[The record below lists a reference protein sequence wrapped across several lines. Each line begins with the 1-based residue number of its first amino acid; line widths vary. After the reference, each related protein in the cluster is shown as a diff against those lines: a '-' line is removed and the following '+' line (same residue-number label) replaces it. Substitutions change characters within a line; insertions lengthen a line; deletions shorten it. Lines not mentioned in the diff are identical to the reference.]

1 MARQIFLLFV
11 FISCNNHVDDNIEQ
25 HSILNQ
31 EDVEVYLLNILN
43 DKRGYCI
50 DMTGYKNNADINKSL
65 QAHSCYSYQGEI
77 SVDQGFDKTKLLNE
91 EFYISHFNV
100 CMEADKIEKSSTL
113 KLNSCDNNI
122 NNQRFVLQS
131 DGKIHPKSNLNLCLT
146 ISESFIEGGGGNP
159 VHLIRILTLE
169 NCNDE
174 LSSLQQWGI
183 RKAD

>member
-1 MARQIFLLFV
+1 
-11 FISCNNHVDDNIEQ
+11 
-25 HSILNQ
+25 
-31 EDVEVYLLNILN
+31 
-43 DKRGYCI
+43 
-50 DMTGYKNNADINKSL
+50 
-65 QAHSCYSYQGEI
+65 
-77 SVDQGFDKTKLLNE
+77 
-91 EFYISHFNV
+91 
-100 CMEADKIEKSSTL
+100 MEADKIEKSSTL

-131 DGKIHPKSNLNLCLT
+131 DGKIQPKSNLNLCLT